1 MSKEKAPKVVYA
13 VYDTDGY
20 FDDIAFVTAYKSNA
34 IEFILQRNSDPKYKL
49 LTIDKKEHAKRVWEY
64 AYEHSLFGELV
75 GDLIFTDSEYQYLSE
90 SYIQLV
96 QDLSYTLEDK
106 LNKTLKY
113 IKLCD
118 EERKIMEDF
127 IKLLSS
133 KLDMIYE
140 TFPTDDGERTIDE
153 DDVFIFEKVAE
164 YFFKENIL

>member
-1 MSKEKAPKVVYA
+1 M
-13 VYDTDGY
+13 
-20 FDDIAFVTAYKSNA
+20 
-34 IEFILQRNSDPKYKL
+34 
-49 LTIDKKEHAKRVWEY
+49 EY

-75 GDLIFTDSEYQYLSE
+75 GDLIFTDGEYQYLSE

-118 EERKIMEDF
+118 EDRKIMEDF

>member
-1 MSKEKAPKVVYA
+1 MSKEKPPKVVYA

-75 GDLIFTDSEYQYLSE
+75 GDLIFTDGEYQYLSE

-113 IKLCD
+113 
-118 EERKIMEDF
+118 

>member
-1 MSKEKAPKVVYA
+1 MSKEKPPKVVYA

-49 LTIDKKEHAKRVWEY
+49 LTIDKKEHAKRVWDY

-75 GDLIFTDSEYQYLSE
+75 GDLIFTDGEYQYLSE

-113 IKLCD
+113 IKLGD

-153 DDVFIFEKVAE
+153 DDVFIGDD
-164 YFFKENIL
+164 